1 MITVILQGGLGNQL
15 FQYATAKALS
25 LKLDT
30 TLNVNTSFF
39 SIHKNKS
46 WCRPYELFIFQNI
59 VSQDSNKLWV
69 HLVPFLRSNSL
80 FAKHLQKTGWI
91 FDGDNLNKAKKNS
104 ILYGYFQKESYFSG
118 YREEI
123 LKDFVF
129 IEPLNSD
136 NQTIADQIAECNSV
150 SIHIRR
156 GDYLNSV
163 NSHVF
168 AECSLSYFQ
177 QAIEY
182 IKNNIKTPHFFFFSD
197 DLSWV
202 KNNFASLESSHFID
216 INHGKNSY
224 NDMRL
229 MSLCKHNIITNST
242 FSWWSAWLNQ
252 NPNKI
257 VIAPKHFYKN
267 EIKNKEI
274 ITSIYPTTWT
284 LL

>member
-59 VSQDSNKLWV
+59 VPQDSNKLWV

-156 GDYLNSV
+156 GDYLNSI

-197 DLSWV
+197 DISWV
-202 KNNFASLESSHFID
+202 KNNFASLGSSHFID